1 MSRLPEATQDPG
13 VELGVRRRSDKT
25 PLLAWP
31 LSDLACPRRRA
42 ARSTRELVLRG
53 VSSSSRPC
61 PKSEQ
66 EAFVPSGSA
75 LKRWVEELLRCADPP
90 ARCPLP
96 APWSA
101 SAGARGFL
109 SQRGVTAALRS
120 HGLV

>member
-90 ARCPLP
+90 PPVAPSPRLGQP
-96 APWSA
+96 APAPVAFS
-101 SAGARGFL
+101 L
-109 SQRGVTAALRS
+109 SVE
-120 HGLV
+120 